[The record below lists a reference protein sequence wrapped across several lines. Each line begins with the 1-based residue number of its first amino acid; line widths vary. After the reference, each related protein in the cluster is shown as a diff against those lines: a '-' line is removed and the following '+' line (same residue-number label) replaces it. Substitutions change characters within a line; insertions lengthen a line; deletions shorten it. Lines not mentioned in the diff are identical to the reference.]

1 MFFTLHIPIQLGI
14 SSNECVIFE
23 QWGATSQFC
32 YFNKGRAK
40 YLDSHQKAEFNQE
53 VLPVL
58 LLYALQVCGLH
69 EYCYI
74 VILHH
79 RYHVNSLQSFN
90 ATGRTDADI
99 NSDTCIFT
107 NKSKIRSIFS
117 VVWFL
122 CRNVAW
128 HHRKTQIC
136 FSFFFCSCGFA
147 QWKSVRQWSIEIST
161 VYLRRGTVW
170 RMCVRVPLCTCRCT
184 GASCYFIFFCPPT
197 PAPAAAAASLPC
209 LLGQLRVC
217 YVCLHAFCMS
227 NRDTCHDVCS
237 RFTVDGSKVV
247 VSVK

>member
-1 MFFTLHIPIQLGI
+1 MFFTLHIPIQLSI

-107 NKSKIRSIFS
+107 NKSKICSIFS

-136 FSFFFCSCGFA
+136 FSFFLFLWFRSMEKC
-147 QWKSVRQWSIEIST
+147 ST
-161 VYLRRGTVW
+161 VEHRDLYSVFTTWYGVKNVCARAIVHLQVHRCKLLFYFFLPPHPRPRRRRRLSPVLVGTIARVL
-170 RMCVRVPLCTCRCT
+170 CVSACIL
-184 GASCYFIFFCPPT
+184 YE
-197 PAPAAAAASLPC
+197 
-209 LLGQLRVC
+209 
-217 YVCLHAFCMS
+217 
-227 NRDTCHDVCS
+227 
-237 RFTVDGSKVV
+237 
-247 VSVK
+247 